1 MAAGYRSSDLLLAMF
16 CTILASADY
25 SLRFND
31 PTNAKRLRL
40 TTWMVLRGGAE
51 ETFIPEASAIQNI
64 LQPAALKTIEEHHR
78 LADMFSDLDKAQ
90 RLFYDLTNLDSWSTW
105 EQNYERCLAFVKGG
119 LDSFIGTVEKCKA
132 ELKQV
137 DGCKCTDLFENISYL
152 QRTR

>member
-64 LQPAALKTIEEHHR
+64 LQPAA
-78 LADMFSDLDKAQ
+78 
-90 RLFYDLTNLDSWSTW
+90 
-105 EQNYERCLAFVKGG
+105 
-119 LDSFIGTVEKCKA
+119 
-132 ELKQV
+132 
-137 DGCKCTDLFENISYL
+137 
-152 QRTR
+152 